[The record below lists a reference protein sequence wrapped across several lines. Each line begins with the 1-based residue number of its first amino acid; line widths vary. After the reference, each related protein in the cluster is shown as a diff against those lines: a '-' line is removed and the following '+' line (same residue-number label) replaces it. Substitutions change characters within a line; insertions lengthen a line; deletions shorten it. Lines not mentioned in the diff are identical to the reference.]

1 MSMEL
6 HGLIKRSFTRLLTD
20 IFVCAEVPPS
30 FLKPWVI
37 LCVFFMNERIQPDG
51 GLIPGKKAFSFLNL
65 NTGRVAKPYNR
76 NTEPAV
82 RTSFVWNQQRAE
94 INTRQDFLFFL
105 LSTFVYT
112 NVKETEGC

>member
-1 MSMEL
+1 M
-6 HGLIKRSFTRLLTD
+6 TD

-37 LCVFFMNERIQPDG
+37 LCVFFMNERIQADG
-51 GLIPGKKAFSFLNL
+51 GLIPGKKAFIFLVRLNL
-65 NTGRVAKPYNR
+65 NTGRAAITYSR
-76 NTEPAV
+76 NTEPAA
-82 RTSFVWNQQRAE
+82 RLSFVWNQQRAE
-94 INTRQDFLFFL
+94 INTRQDFRFLL